1 MSADIS
7 VTQHINA
14 GATPR
19 TQSPVEDQLDRMRN
33 TLGRLEAVLDEHA
46 GRLTPVL
53 APEYKEPKPG
63 GELVDGGS
71 APLAPVT
78 RNLTEFVAW
87 AQRLADQLQSLT
99 GRLEI

>member
-14 GATPR
+14 VAPPR

-33 TLGRLEAVLDEHA
+33 TLGRLESVLDEHTA
-46 GRLTPVL
+46 RLAPVL
-53 APEYKEPKPG
+53 SPEYAEPAKG
-63 GELVDGGS
+63 DGLPKDVQPS
-71 APLAPVT
+71 APVT
-78 RNLTEFVAW
+78 RNLTEFVGW

-99 GRLEI
+99 GRLEV